1 MSDPEQTLRLEEN
14 DENGTPLVG
23 RILSE
28 MDLLLRNVT
37 ILEKLST
44 EKPMGILKLSEVMK
58 LPNHKVRYSLHLLE
72 REGIIEPSA
81 EGAVPT
87 PRAREYWD
95 TLDESID
102 QLNDSVKKLKRSVIA
117 SKKAVQSKK

>member
-1 MSDPEQTLRLEEN
+1 MSESELHLKEDY

-23 RILSE
+23 RILME
-28 MDLLLRNVT
+28 MDLLLRNVS

-44 EKPMGILKLSEVMK
+44 SKPMGILKLSEVMK

-87 PRAREYWD
+87 TKAKEYWD
-95 TLDESID
+95 TLDDSID
-102 QLNDSVKKLKRSVIA
+102 QLSDSVKKLKRSVA
-117 SKKAVQSKK
+117 NCKKSIQSKK

>member
-1 MSDPEQTLRLEEN
+1 MSDSEN
-14 DENGTPLVG
+14 EMRYGDDDGGTPLVG
-23 RILSE
+23 RILLE

-44 EKPMGILKLSEVMK
+44 TKPMGILKLSDVMK

-87 PRAREYWD
+87 TKAMEYWD
-95 TLDESID
+95 SLDASID
-102 QLNDSVKKLKRSVIA
+102 QLSDTVKKLKRSVAA
-117 SKKAVQSKK
+117 SKKAIQSKK

>member
-1 MSDPEQTLRLEEN
+1 M
-14 DENGTPLVG
+14 
-23 RILSE
+23 E
-28 MDLLLRNVT
+28 MDLLLRNVS

-44 EKPMGILKLSEVMK
+44 SKPMGILKLSEVMK

-87 PRAREYWD
+87 TKAKEYWD
-95 TLDESID
+95 TLDDSID
-102 QLNDSVKKLKRSVIA
+102 QLSDSVKKLKRSVA
-117 SKKAVQSKK
+117 NCKKSIQSKK